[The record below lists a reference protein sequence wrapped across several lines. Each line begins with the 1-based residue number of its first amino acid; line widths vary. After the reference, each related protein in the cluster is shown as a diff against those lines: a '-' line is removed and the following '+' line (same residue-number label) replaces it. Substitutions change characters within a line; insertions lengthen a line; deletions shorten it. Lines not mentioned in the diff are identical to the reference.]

1 MNEIARR
8 ARLTDTL
15 VFGIVGALF
24 ATWAVRIPA
33 IRSSLGLSAGE
44 IALAL
49 VGLACGSLVG
59 LPLSGVLV
67 SRYGSRRL
75 IRVGLCVYCGA
86 LVLVALSSSLVALI
100 AFVFVFGFGKGLI
113 DVAANTQ
120 GVRIETAY
128 SGQIMGSFHAMF
140 SGGGLVG
147 AGIGAVA
154 TAIGLSV
161 QLHFTIVSATL
172 LIIGLVASRW
182 LLPNDRT
189 TDAGQTFALPSRTLA
204 GFCAI
209 GFSALFIEGVVND
222 WSAVFLESVTGASA
236 GVAAL
241 GFAAFSLMMMVGR
254 FSADHAVETVGSQQ
268 FLRIAAVIAAAG
280 VALTLVAQTAVS
292 IIGFG
297 LLGVGL
303 AGIIPVTLSMA
314 GNYDPETPTE
324 SAVAAVTTA
333 GYGGFAIGPVVI
345 GTIAEAT
352 TLRVAFVP
360 ALALAVLIALLT
372 ATIPTVTP
380 GPEQDTSPQVSD

>member
-33 IRSSLGLSAGE
+33 IRSLLGLSAGE
-44 IALAL
+44 ISLAL
-49 VGLACGSLVG
+49 VSLACGSLVG

-67 SRYGSRRL
+67 SRYGSQRL

-86 LVLVALSSSLVALI
+86 LALVTLSSSLAALI
-100 AFVFVFGFGKGLI
+100 VSVFVFGFGKGLI

-161 QLHFTIVSATL
+161 QLHFTIVSAAL
-172 LIIGLVASRW
+172 LIIGLAASRW
-182 LLPNDRT
+182 LLPNDST
-189 TDAGQTFALPSRTLA
+189 TDAGQTFALPSRKLA

-222 WSAVFLESVTGASA
+222 WSAVFLESATGARAS
-236 GVAAL
+236 VAAL
-241 GFAAFSLMMMVGR
+241 GFAAFSLMMIGR
-254 FSADHAVETVGSQQ
+254 FLADHAVETFGSRQ
-268 FLRIAAVIAAAG
+268 FIRITAVIAAAG
-280 VALTLVAQTAVS
+280 VALTLVAQTVVS

-303 AGIIPVTLSMA
+303 AGIMPVALSMA
-314 GNYDPETPTE
+314 GNYDPEIPTE

-372 ATIPTVTP
+372 ATIPTVIP
-380 GPEQDTSPQVSD
+380 SHEQDTSPQVSD